1 MSKLRIDQVNEESL
15 RLYKFGSDDIA
26 YSFDLTLGTVTVNG
40 SLPSDLIV
48 SSAVYCTP
56 VTVQCNTIN
65 CTTTDCTTIQ
75 CSGRSPNV
83 GTQRVYFPRTFRW
96 AGIVVAT
103 EISDRTRSFAVNAVD
118 NSGFNWWPDKGDY
131 CYYIATGIS

>member
-65 CTTTDCTTIQ
+65 CTTDCTTIQCMTVNCTTINCTTIQ
-75 CSGRSPNV
+75 CSGRCTANCLECNNCKHQSTKCDFN
-83 GTQRVYFPRTFRW
+83 
-96 AGIVVAT
+96 
-103 EISDRTRSFAVNAVD
+103 SKLCVN
-118 NSGFNWWPDKGDY
+118 
-131 CYYIATGIS
+131 CYHCYDCQNYT

>member
-75 CSGRSPNV
+75 CTTVNCTTINCTTIQCSGRCTANCLECNNCKHQSTKCDFN
-83 GTQRVYFPRTFRW
+83 RKLC
-96 AGIVVAT
+96 
-103 EISDRTRSFAVNAVD
+103 VN
-118 NSGFNWWPDKGDY
+118 
-131 CYYIATGIS
+131 CYHCYDCQNYT

>member
-48 SSAVYCTP
+48 SSAIYCTP

-75 CSGRSPNV
+75 CTTVNCTTINCTTIQCSGRCTANCLECNNCKHQSTKCDFN
-83 GTQRVYFPRTFRW
+83 
-96 AGIVVAT
+96 
-103 EISDRTRSFAVNAVD
+103 SKLCVN
-118 NSGFNWWPDKGDY
+118 
-131 CYYIATGIS
+131 CYHCYDCQNYT

>member
-40 SLPSDLIV
+40 SLPSDLVV

-75 CSGRSPNV
+75 CTTVNCTTINCTTIQCSGRCTANCLECNNCKHQSTKCDFN
-83 GTQRVYFPRTFRW
+83 
-96 AGIVVAT
+96 
-103 EISDRTRSFAVNAVD
+103 SKLCVN
-118 NSGFNWWPDKGDY
+118 
-131 CYYIATGIS
+131 CYHCYDCQNYT

>member
-75 CSGRSPNV
+75 CTTVNCTTINCTTIQCSGRCTANCLECNNCKHQSTKCDFN
-83 GTQRVYFPRTFRW
+83 
-96 AGIVVAT
+96 
-103 EISDRTRSFAVNAVD
+103 SKLCVN
-118 NSGFNWWPDKGDY
+118 
-131 CYYIATGIS
+131 CYHCYDCQNYT

>member
-26 YSFDLTLGTVTVNG
+26 YSFDLTLGTVTING
-40 SLPSDLIV
+40 SLPSNLIV

-65 CTTTDCTTIQ
+65 CTTIDCTTIQCTTVNCTTINCTTIQ
-75 CSGRSPNV
+75 CSGRCTANCLECNNCKHQSTKCDFN
-83 GTQRVYFPRTFRW
+83 
-96 AGIVVAT
+96 
-103 EISDRTRSFAVNAVD
+103 SKLCVN
-118 NSGFNWWPDKGDY
+118 
-131 CYYIATGIS
+131 CYHCYDCQNYT

>member
-75 CSGRSPNV
+75 CTTVNCTTINCTTIQCSGRCTANCLECNNCKHQSTKCDFN
-83 GTQRVYFPRTFRW
+83 
-96 AGIVVAT
+96 
-103 EISDRTRSFAVNAVD
+103 SKLCVN
-118 NSGFNWWPDKGDY
+118 
-131 CYYIATGIS
+131 CYHCYVCQNYT

>member
-65 CTTTDCTTIQ
+65 CTTIDCTTIQCTTVNCTTINCTTIQ
-75 CSGRSPNV
+75 CSGRCTANCLECNNCKHQSTKCDFN
-83 GTQRVYFPRTFRW
+83 
-96 AGIVVAT
+96 
-103 EISDRTRSFAVNAVD
+103 SKLCVN
-118 NSGFNWWPDKGDY
+118 
-131 CYYIATGIS
+131 CYHCYDCQNYT

>member
-65 CTTTDCTTIQ
+65 CTTIDCTTIQ
-75 CSGRSPNV
+75 CSGRCTANCLECNNCKHQSTKCDFN
-83 GTQRVYFPRTFRW
+83 
-96 AGIVVAT
+96 
-103 EISDRTRSFAVNAVD
+103 SKLCVN
-118 NSGFNWWPDKGDY
+118 
-131 CYYIATGIS
+131 CYHCYDCQNYT

>member
-75 CSGRSPNV
+75 CTTVNCTTINCTTIQCSGRCTANCLECNNCKHQSSKCDFN
-83 GTQRVYFPRTFRW
+83 
-96 AGIVVAT
+96 
-103 EISDRTRSFAVNAVD
+103 SKLCVN
-118 NSGFNWWPDKGDY
+118 
-131 CYYIATGIS
+131 CYHCYDCQNYT

>member
-40 SLPSDLIV
+40 SLPSDLVV

-65 CTTTDCTTIQ
+65 CTTIDCTTIQCTTVNCTTINCTTIQ
-75 CSGRSPNV
+75 CSGRCTANCLECNNCKHQSTKFDFN
-83 GTQRVYFPRTFRW
+83 
-96 AGIVVAT
+96 
-103 EISDRTRSFAVNAVD
+103 SKLCVN
-118 NSGFNWWPDKGDY
+118 
-131 CYYIATGIS
+131 CYHCYDCQNYT

>member
-15 RLYKFGSDDIA
+15 HLYKFGSDDIA

-75 CSGRSPNV
+75 CTTVNCTTINCTTIQCSGRCTANCLECNNCKHQSTKCDFN
-83 GTQRVYFPRTFRW
+83 
-96 AGIVVAT
+96 
-103 EISDRTRSFAVNAVD
+103 SKLCVN
-118 NSGFNWWPDKGDY
+118 
-131 CYYIATGIS
+131 CYHCYDCQNYT

>member
-15 RLYKFGSDDIA
+15 RIYKFGSDDIA

-75 CSGRSPNV
+75 CTTVNCTTINCTTIQCSGRCTANCLECNNCKHQSTKCDFN
-83 GTQRVYFPRTFRW
+83 
-96 AGIVVAT
+96 
-103 EISDRTRSFAVNAVD
+103 SKLCVN
-118 NSGFNWWPDKGDY
+118 
-131 CYYIATGIS
+131 CYHCYDCQNYT

>member
-26 YSFDLTLGTVTVNG
+26 YDFNLTLGTVTVNG
-40 SLPSDLIV
+40 SLPSDLVV

-75 CSGRSPNV
+75 CTTVNCTTINCTTIQCSGRCTANCLECNNCKHQSTKCDFN
-83 GTQRVYFPRTFRW
+83 
-96 AGIVVAT
+96 
-103 EISDRTRSFAVNAVD
+103 SKLCVN
-118 NSGFNWWPDKGDY
+118 
-131 CYYIATGIS
+131 CYHCYDCQNYT

>member
-65 CTTTDCTTIQ
+65 CTTIDCTTIQCTTVNCTTIDCTTIQ
-75 CSGRSPNV
+75 CSGRCTANCLECNNCKHQSTKCDFN
-83 GTQRVYFPRTFRW
+83 
-96 AGIVVAT
+96 
-103 EISDRTRSFAVNAVD
+103 SKLCVN
-118 NSGFNWWPDKGDY
+118 
-131 CYYIATGIS
+131 CYHCYDCQNYT

>member
-26 YSFDLTLGTVTVNG
+26 YSFDLTLGTVTING

-56 VTVQCNTIN
+56 VTVQYNTIN
-65 CTTTDCTTIQ
+65 CTTIDCTTIQCTTVNCTTINCTTIQ
-75 CSGRSPNV
+75 CSGRCTANCLECNNCKHQSTKCDFN
-83 GTQRVYFPRTFRW
+83 
-96 AGIVVAT
+96 
-103 EISDRTRSFAVNAVD
+103 SKLCVN
-118 NSGFNWWPDKGDY
+118 
-131 CYYIATGIS
+131 CYHCYDCQNYT

>member
-40 SLPSDLIV
+40 SLPSDLTV

-65 CTTTDCTTIQ
+65 CTTINCTTINCTTIQ
-75 CSGRSPNV
+75 CTTVQCSGRCTANCLECNNCKHQSGKCDKTN
-83 GTQRVYFPRTFRW
+83 TLC
-96 AGIVVAT
+96 
-103 EISDRTRSFAVNAVD
+103 VN
-118 NSGFNWWPDKGDY
+118 
-131 CYYIATGIS
+131 CYNCYDCQNYT

>member
-26 YSFDLTLGTVTVNG
+26 YSFDLTLGTVTING

-65 CTTTDCTTIQ
+65 CTTIDCTTIQCTTVNCTTINCTTIQ
-75 CSGRSPNV
+75 CSGRCTANCLECNNCKHQSTKCDFN
-83 GTQRVYFPRTFRW
+83 
-96 AGIVVAT
+96 
-103 EISDRTRSFAVNAVD
+103 SKLCVN
-118 NSGFNWWPDKGDY
+118 
-131 CYYIATGIS
+131 CYHCYDCQNYT

>member
-75 CSGRSPNV
+75 CTTVNCTTINCTTIQCSGRCTANCLECNNCKHQSTKCDFN
-83 GTQRVYFPRTFRW
+83 
-96 AGIVVAT
+96 IKLC
-103 EISDRTRSFAVNAVD
+103 VN
-118 NSGFNWWPDKGDY
+118 
-131 CYYIATGIS
+131 CYHCYDCQNYT

>member
-26 YSFDLTLGTVTVNG
+26 YDFNLTLGTVTVNG
-40 SLPSDLIV
+40 SLPSDLVV

-75 CSGRSPNV
+75 CTTVNCTTINCTTIQCSGRCTANCLECNNCKHQSTKCDFNNKLC
-83 GTQRVYFPRTFRW
+83 
-96 AGIVVAT
+96 
-103 EISDRTRSFAVNAVD
+103 VN
-118 NSGFNWWPDKGDY
+118 
-131 CYYIATGIS
+131 CYHCYDCQNYT

>member
-15 RLYKFGSDDIA
+15 RIYKFGSDDIA
-26 YSFDLTLGTVTVNG
+26 YDFDLTLGTVTVNG

-65 CTTTDCTTIQ
+65 CTTIDCTTVQCNTVVTTVQ
-75 CSGRSPNV
+75 CSGRCTANCLECNNCKHQSGKCDKTN
-83 GTQRVYFPRTFRW
+83 TLC
-96 AGIVVAT
+96 
-103 EISDRTRSFAVNAVD
+103 VN
-118 NSGFNWWPDKGDY
+118 
-131 CYYIATGIS
+131 CYNCYDCQNYT